1 MVLFIGAFV
10 LMYYYSIKRLE
21 ESVQTQKDL
30 IAAEARNLIA
40 YFDLA
45 MQVHERSVA
54 IRMRNVS
61 DSLVNHYL
69 KDVTHP
75 EQVDLFAISRKMGL
89 DSNHEHIYL
98 VDQDFRIVNT
108 TFPPDI
114 QLNLLRLNP
123 HFKAFFKRLYAQQH
137 FEADR
142 FGTEVKTGRIKKYAY
157 QPARSGQYMVELGF
171 YSKEADAFR
180 SLLLGQVQALSHR
193 YPGIGKIK
201 LFLGMTG
208 VKDPLVDD
216 ELMTSY
222 LKCLQTKRSQ
232 SQLIENSNTS
242 VKQSVD
248 LVYLHMPNAEMYDG
262 YVLQIT
268 SNNAR
273 EANLFTEL
281 VSYSGAMLLLTCIIL
296 SLIVYTR
303 AKHIT
308 RPIKELSVR
317 TQAISRFNLKEKLTI
332 SGSRELYILSRNFN
346 FMVDKLRLAYEGLEE
361 KVRRRTDELKTQK
374 ELIEQ
379 KNMEIIDSINYA
391 RFIQQAILTPIS
403 TIQDHFPE
411 SFVYYQPKDI
421 VAGDFYWFEQRGS
434 VSWFAV
440 GDCTGHGVPGAM
452 MSVLCVNALN
462 QALFEKECEMPG
474 ELLNHVRDSITR
486 TLIKE
491 QKGINDGMDISIA
504 CYDHH
509 TKQLY
514 WSGANN
520 PLWIF
525 REDRCEMLRP
535 DKQPVGYFEH
545 EKPFNT
551 HAVKLHKDD
560 LIVLFTDGFA
570 DQFGGPKQKK
580 FKYAPF
586 RELIERNAKVKLNE
600 LYNILQTTFN
610 DWKGGNEQTDDV
622 CLMAIRINEEPSM
635 PYGYD
640 VWLGPAGY
648 GGNEGNQ
655 FV

>member
-1 MVLFIGAFV
+1 
-10 LMYYYSIKRLE
+10 MYHYSVRRLE

-30 IAAEARNLIA
+30 ISAEARNLIA

-54 IRMRNVS
+54 EEMRTIS

-69 KDVTHP
+69 KNVTNP
-75 EQVDLFAISRKMGL
+75 ESADLFAISRQLGL
-89 DSNHEHIYL
+89 DTNHQHIYL
-98 VDQDFRIVNT
+98 VDRNYRIVNT
-108 TFPPDI
+108 TFRPD
-114 QLNLLRLNP
+114 LHLTLDKLNP
-123 HFKAFFKRLYAQQH
+123 HYKAFFGRLYGENR
-137 FEADR
+137 FLADR
-142 FGTEVKTGRIKKYAY
+142 FGSETKTGRIKKYSY
-157 QPARSGQYMVELGF
+157 QPSRSGQYIVELGF

-180 SLLLGQVQALSHR
+180 SLLLGQVQSLSHR

-208 VKDPLVDD
+208 VKDPLVD
-216 ELMTSY
+216 EQLMNSY
-222 LKCLQTKRSQ
+222 LKCLKTKSSQ
-232 SQLIENSNTS
+232 NQLVDNPKTAE
-242 VKQSVD
+242 KESVD

-268 SNNAR
+268 STNVR
-273 EANLFTEL
+273 EANLLTDL
-281 VSYSGAMLLLTCIIL
+281 LSYSGGMLLITCIVL
-296 SLIVYTR
+296 SAIVYSR

-308 RPIKELSVR
+308 LPIKELSVR
-317 TQAISRFNLKEKLTI
+317 TQAISRFNLNEKLTV
-332 SGSRELYILSRNFN
+332 SGSRELYVLSRNFN
-346 FMVDKLRLAYEGLEE
+346 FMMDKLRLAYEGLED
-361 KVRRRTDELKTQK
+361 KVRRRTAELKTQK

-379 KNMEIIDSINYA
+379 KNEEIIDSINYA

-403 TIQDHFPE
+403 TIQGHFPE

-421 VAGDFYWFEQRGS
+421 VAGDFYWFEQRGT

-462 QALFEKECEMPG
+462 QTLFEKDCELPG
-474 ELLNHVRDSITR
+474 DLLNLVRDSITR
-486 TLIKE
+486 TLVRE
-491 QKGINDGMDISIA
+491 QHGVNDGMDISLA
-504 CYDHH
+504 CFDHQ
-509 TKQLY
+509 TKELY

-525 REDRCEMLRP
+525 RENRCEVLTP
-535 DKQPVGYFEH
+535 DKQPVGHFED

-551 HAVKLHKDD
+551 HYMKLHKDD

-586 RELIERNAKVKLNE
+586 RELIGKNANVKLNE
-600 LYNILQTTFN
+600 LYSILQTTFD
-610 DWKGGNEQTDDV
+610 DWKGENEQTDDV
-622 CLMAIRINEEPSM
+622 CLMAIRINESSAM
-635 PYGYD
+635 AYGYD
-640 VWLGPAGY
+640 VRLRPTGY
-648 GGNEGNQ
+648 RGNEGNQ